1 MSNIEIDL
9 DWDTNPELAPKTIA
23 EMALYPSLKKQ
34 LSLFEKLGE
43 YPNLLFVGDYGTGK
57 TTAARILANRVNTP
71 QEIDC
76 AKFKGHSARADLRRV
91 VESASSG
98 TLDSWFSGT
107 GSHKRVIILDEFH
120 KVPKDHQGVLQKP
133 MAEISNTKW
142 IICILFSF
150 YRVSVV
156 GKEYR

>member
-1 MSNIEIDL
+1 
-9 DWDTNPELAPKTIA
+9 
-23 EMALYPSLKKQ
+23 MALYPSLKKQ

-120 KVPKDHQGVLQKP
+120 KVPKDHQIQHRTRQHRK
-133 MAEISNTKW
+133 MISK
-142 IICILFSF
+142 ILSPRPWQVAIL
-150 YRVSVV
+150 YW
-156 GKEYR
+156 